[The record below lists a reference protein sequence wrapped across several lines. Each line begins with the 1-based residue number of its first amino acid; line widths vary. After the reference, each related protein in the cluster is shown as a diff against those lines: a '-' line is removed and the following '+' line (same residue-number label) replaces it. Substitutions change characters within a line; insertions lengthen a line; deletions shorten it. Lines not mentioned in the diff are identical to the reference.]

1 MSEMKTIVKNGT
13 VVSSSELC
21 HTDILIE
28 GATIAELGN
37 FQDLPADAI
46 FDAEGLLV
54 FPGAIDTHVHF
65 NDEFMSTISVHN
77 YYRGTL
83 AAAYG
88 GVTSIVDFSNQLP
101 GEPLLET
108 VHRKKEEAADLALID
123 WGVHPVITQYDDQL
137 EQGIIAVVAAGA
149 PTIKCYMTY
158 RQEGLLIEPNQL
170 KHILSLLKKHNGMLM
185 VHAEDNDPIESNI
198 ADFVAAGK
206 GAPIFHALSRPVET
220 EATAIDACLTLAQE
234 TGGRL
239 FIVHMSSADRMEQIA
254 LARDAGCSIFAETC
268 THYLIFTEEM
278 LQRDD
283 GIKWICSPPLRKRAT
298 QERLWQ
304 GLQEGQVMM
313 VTSDDAA
320 FSWKAKLL
328 GQDRFDKCPN
338 GIPGIEPRFSLLYS
352 EGVAKNRI
360 TVNKFV
366 ELIAE
371 TPAILFG
378 LDTHKGSIKPGLD
391 ADIVLFDPNEEW
403 IMKHDT
409 LHMAA
414 DWSAYDN
421 IPINGK
427 IKQVFSRG
435 ELLID
440 GEKCLAEK
448 GRGKYLHRVL
458 QT

>member
-1 MSEMKTIVKNGT
+1 
-13 VVSSSELC
+13 
-21 HTDILIE
+21 
-28 GATIAELGN
+28 
-37 FQDLPADAI
+37 
-46 FDAEGLLV
+46 
-54 FPGAIDTHVHF
+54 
-65 NDEFMSTISVHN
+65 
-77 YYRGTL
+77 
-83 AAAYG
+83 
-88 GVTSIVDFSNQLP
+88 
-101 GEPLLET
+101 
-108 VHRKKEEAADLALID
+108 
-123 WGVHPVITQYDDQL
+123 
-137 EQGIIAVVAAGA
+137 
-149 PTIKCYMTY
+149 
-158 RQEGLLIEPNQL
+158 
-170 KHILSLLKKHNGMLM
+170 MLM